1 MCDKDKAVLFLRA
14 QTSLHPGT
22 GASVGAIDLPVQRER
37 HTGWPAIQGTSLKG
51 VLRDL
56 YRWKLVRDG
65 ACETPEEADKHWE
78 VVETFGPPAGRRDEH
93 YAGALTVSDARILAF
108 PVRSGKGIFAWVTC
122 PAVLRRLAGDLAVVG
137 AQGPGTPQAADGEAV
152 GCTGAADLIGIR
164 INENDTRVLLED
176 IAPRLISENGN
187 NADDVAEWVLGGA
200 RVAGQP
206 PGEDDLKRLVILGD
220 NDFSYLVRHTT
231 EIVQRIKL
239 DPKTKTVEGRA
250 LFTQELLPAEIIM
263 YSLLLAE
270 APRRPQGEQ
279 ENERQSKQPA
289 FKNAGEVMDKLK
301 ARCAGGLLQIG
312 GDETTG
318 KGWSWASVLYPG
330 ELRSGEHGR

>member
-1 MCDKDKAVLFLRA
+1 LRA

-22 GASVGAIDLPVQRER
+22 GASVGAIDLPIQRER
-37 HTGWPAIQGTSLKG
+37 HTGWPMIQSSSLKG

-56 YRWKLVRDG
+56 YRWKLVREG
-65 ACETPEEADKHWE
+65 TCQTLEGADKHPE
-78 VVETFGPPAGRRDEH
+78 VVETFGPPARERDEH

-108 PVRSGKGIFAWVTC
+108 PGRSGKGIFAWATC
-122 PAVLRRLAGDLAVVG
+122 PAVLGRLARDLAVIG
-137 AQGPGTPQAADGEAV
+137 AQGPGTPQTADGEAV
-152 GCTGAADLIGIR
+152 GCTGAADLIGVR
-164 INENDTRVLLED
+164 VGDNDIRVLLED
-176 IAPRLISENGN
+176 MAPKLTSENGN
-187 NADDVAEWVLGGA
+187 NADKVAKWVFAGA
-200 RVAGQP
+200 RAAGRP
-206 PGEDDLKRLVILGD
+206 PGDDDRKRLVILGD

-250 LFTQELLPAEIIM
+250 LFTQELLPAETIM

-270 APRRPQGEQ
+270 TPRRPQAEQ

-289 FKNAGEVMDKLK
+289 FADAGQVMQKLK

-312 GDETTG
+312 ADETTG
-318 KGWSWASVLYPG
+318 KGWCWANVVRPEELGNG
-330 ELRSGEHGR
+330 EAQR